1 MTIDA
6 EGGLW
11 IAFWDAGQIR
21 RYGPDRELDVV
32 VHVPATQVTSA
43 VFGGPDLR
51 DLYITSATTELPA
64 EALAEQPHAG
74 GLFHVRAPV
83 PGVLPHRFAG

>member
-1 MTIDA
+1 
-6 EGGLW
+6 
-11 IAFWDAGQIR
+11 
-21 RYGPDRELDVV
+21 VV
-32 VHVPATQVTSA
+32 RVPARQVTSCA
-43 VFGGPDLR
+43 FSGPDLR
-51 DLYITSATTELPA
+51 DLYITSATTGLSA